1 MFVNRDRGE
10 SQERLRSQ
18 AKVLKSLGF
27 HLSPERISMV
37 KIMPWSCL
45 EPELGSFVPPLHLAP
60 HTHTF
65 SKAAPG
71 VQVKSCKD
79 ELEMPAI
86 ESKSSPEPEGVH
98 RNGEREIW
106 AGINAVCH
114 RSLGYIQIQKAN
126 SIK

>member
-18 AKVLKSLGF
+18 AKVLKSLDF

-45 EPELGSFVPPLHLAP
+45 EPELGSFVPPLHLP
-60 HTHTF
+60 PLPPF

-79 ELEMPAI
+79 ELEMWAI

-106 AGINAVCH
+106 AGINAVCQVTSKFK
-114 RSLGYIQIQKAN
+114 RQIA
-126 SIK
+126 